1 MSEETEELVLSREG
15 TTEQAVQAEAASE
28 PSELDKAR
36 LSAEAMLERRRT
48 APHVYVFDLRDA
60 EAFEAGHM
68 PGSFNLPFE
77 HLESNLHRLPF
88 QGDLLFFDGGEG
100 LARKAAEI
108 LLENAFTDFYFMEEG
123 YDALMDTLAKS
134 PHDTRYAEL
143 DTAART
149 AAIERVLD
157 EKVRAMLA
165 SDGGGM
171 EVVSIE
177 DERVLIS
184 YQGACGSCG
193 SSTAGT
199 LRFIQMALTNALNHE
214 IEVVPVE
221 M

>member
-1 MSEETEELVLSREG
+1 MSEETEELELSREG
-15 TTEQAVQAEAASE
+15 ATDMAAAPEAAAE
-28 PSELDKAR
+28 PSALEKAL
-36 LSAEAMLERRRT
+36 LSPQEMLERRRT

-60 EAFEAGHM
+60 EAFEAGHI
-68 PGSFNLPFE
+68 PGGFNLPFE

-100 LARKAAEI
+100 QARKAAEI
-108 LLENAFTDFYFMEEG
+108 LLENAFTDFYFIEEG
-123 YDALMDTLAKS
+123 YEVLMDTLAKS
-134 PHDTRYAEL
+134 PDDTRYAEL
-143 DTAART
+143 DKEAR
-149 AAIERVLD
+149 AEAIERVLD

-171 EVVSIE
+171 EVVGIE

-214 IEVVPVE
+214 IEVVPVD

>member
-1 MSEETEELVLSREG
+1 MSEETGELVLSREG
-15 TTEQAVQAEAASE
+15 STEDQVVPETAPE
-28 PSELDKAR
+28 PSELDKAH
-36 LSAEAMLERRRT
+36 LSPEGMLERRRT

-68 PGSFNLPFE
+68 PGSFNLPFA

-100 LARKAAEI
+100 LARKAAEV

-123 YDALMDTLAKS
+123 YAVLMDTLANS

-143 DTAART
+143 DTEARA

-171 EVVSIE
+171 EVIGIE

-214 IEVVPVE
+214 IEVVPVD